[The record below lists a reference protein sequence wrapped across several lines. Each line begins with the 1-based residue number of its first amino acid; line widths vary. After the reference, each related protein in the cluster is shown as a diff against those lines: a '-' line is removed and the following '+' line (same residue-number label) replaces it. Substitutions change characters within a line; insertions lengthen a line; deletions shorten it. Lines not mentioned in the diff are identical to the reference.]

1 MENEYLDSLKHFFF
15 KKKKKKKKKEK
26 RKRDLILVQHQYNNG
41 TTTPHMRVSPSMWS
55 PPSCEGLL
63 YSYYIGIINLTFSKE
78 LPTRESK
85 NFDT

>member
-1 MENEYLDSLKHFFF
+1 
-15 KKKKKKKKKEK
+15 
-26 RKRDLILVQHQYNNG
+26 
-41 TTTPHMRVSPSMWS
+41 MRVSPSMWS